1 MKCSTCSAES
11 VEKWSWNL
19 SPKCVLK
26 CRGLL
31 DLIYF
36 HIAFYIVNSYFS
48 SSTFN
53 IGLKAVL
60 EDPASWFLGFF
71 VVLGGFF
78 YSGGG
83 EGGGGSGGV
92 WFWKAFIKT
101 NYTNFNGKY

>member
-1 MKCSTCSAES
+1 MVLE
-11 VEKWSWNL
+11 L

-31 DLIYF
+31 DLNYF
-36 HIAFYIVNSYFS
+36 HVAFYIVNSYFS

-60 EDPASWFLGFF
+60 EDPASWFLFFFF
-71 VVLGGFF
+71 VFFGGFF
-78 YSGGG
+78 FSGGG
-83 EGGGGSGGV
+83 RGGKWGCLVLEG
-92 WFWKAFIKT
+92 FYKEKT